1 MKEDNMKLSTKI
13 LIGLIFFIMF
23 ILGLGAWDIR
33 QNNIKSISMGMPSA
47 EAGILEDIGAAIG
60 GHIDDVADRLKDDEF
75 IPGDRIDNFEFT
87 YSKDS
92 IHYANGSGEIVV
104 KDGKTYIQLNEDFS
118 AGLAPDL
125 YIFTSNKRITTQAD
139 VNRAEKMNLTKLK
152 KGSGASYYEIDPKD
166 VKSIVIWCK
175 RFNQLMG
182 SAIVK

>member
-1 MKEDNMKLSTKI
+1 MKLSTKI
-13 LIGLIFFIMF
+13 IAGLVFFIIALMT
-23 ILGLGAWDIR
+23 LGAWDIR

-47 EAGILEDIGAAIG
+47 NAGILEDIGAAIG
-60 GHIDDVADRLKDDEF
+60 GHIDDVTDRFKDDEF
-75 IPGDRIDNFEFT
+75 IPGDRIADFEFT

-92 IHYANGSGEIVV
+92 IHYANGTGEIVYEN
-104 KDGKTYIQLNEDFS
+104 GQAYIQLNEDFA

-125 YIFTSNKRITTQAD
+125 YIFTSEKRITNQAD
-139 VNRAEKMNLTKLK
+139 VNRAVKMNLTKLK
-152 KGSGASYYEIDPKD
+152 KGSGASYYKIDNHRN